1 MVTLRDVRKLLEPIK
16 RRLCLIA
23 DRAIVI
29 MVNDSLNRQNLQL
42 NVLADEGGD
51 DIERFQNYGH
61 TSVPPAGS
69 EAIVLGIGGARAG
82 LVAIAVEDKGV
93 RPKDLEA
100 GDNCLYHLEGHRI
113 ILRKDGDLLQQAKT
127 VTLSA
132 NEKLTIMSPD
142 SEIQGPLH
150 VTLNILVDG
159 DVIINGKSFLDHKH
173 DLPGGGQTSPPV

>member
-1 MVTLRDVRKLLEPIK
+1 MVTIRDVKKLLEPIK

-23 DRAIVI
+23 DRAIVV

-82 LVAIAVEDKGV
+82 LVAIAVEDKSV

-113 ILRKDGDLLQQAKT
+113 ILRKDGYLELEAKT
-127 VTLSA
+127 VIIRAS
-132 NEKLTIMSPD
+132 EKLTIMSPD
-142 SEIQGPLH
+142 TEVQGPLH
-150 VTLNILVDG
+150 ATGPITSDT
-159 DVIINGKSFLDHKH
+159 DVKVGSISLKGHDHEE
-173 DLPGGGQTSPPV
+173 GVGAPV